1 MKSLISIQIIGATK
15 LLHAK
20 QAQLLQLALTI
31 NLSSTKAIM
40 LPPFPP
46 ELSGK
51 DTWHLLVQ
59 DGASASVLKTGEI
72 PTIIDKVLASNNC
85 SEWSNM

>member
-1 MKSLISIQIIGATK
+1 MKSLISIQIIGVTK

-20 QAQLLQLALTI
+20 QAQLLQLALMI

-46 ELSGK
+46 ELPK
-51 DTWHLLVQ
+51 YAWVRQRHM
-59 DGASASVLKTGEI
+59 ASLGTRWCQRLRAENWRN
-72 PTIIDKVLASNNC
+72 PNHH
-85 SEWSNM
+85 